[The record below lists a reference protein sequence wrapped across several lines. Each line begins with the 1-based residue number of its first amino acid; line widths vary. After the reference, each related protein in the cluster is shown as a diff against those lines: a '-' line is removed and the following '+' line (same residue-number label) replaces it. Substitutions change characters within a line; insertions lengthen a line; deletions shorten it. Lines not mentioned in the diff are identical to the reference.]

1 MLQISVSKDKIIQ
14 KHKISLETQA
24 RCSCIK
30 LNMKNAN
37 SFNRDVC
44 YAQGSGGNRELIM
57 KKDTEGQTR
66 IAN

>member
-1 MLQISVSKDKIIQ
+1 MLQITVSKDKIIR

-24 RCSCIK
+24 SCSYIK
-30 LNMKNAN
+30 PNMKNAN
-37 SFNRDVC
+37 SFNREACD
-44 YAQGSGGNRELIM
+44 AQGTRGNRELIM